1 MEAVEKLETAKE
13 EAALVRRAGPGDVA
27 VVLELLREHYGEGH
41 DVAARHEWLYR
52 QNPHGEA
59 VTFLAFDRATKTPAG
74 LTSLF
79 PRKVWVEGEKHLGS
93 IGGDGYVRP
102 RFRRRGIATALHRAC
117 LQSMGPGTVELMYG
131 PPEPHNLAA
140 LVRAGSKV
148 VCQLRRFVRPLDAR
162 RLARLGLV
170 SEPLS
175 RLLRPKRSPLRLR
188 AVEPNDLQGIDRI
201 WSRAAPDLDIAPIR
215 DSRFYDWRY
224 LRCPGGKQRAF
235 YVMDGE
241 RRVGLCAIERN
252 GKRTVIVDIVS
263 ERRNYEAMI
272 DAICFH
278 CAGDEAIEIRL
289 NERGP
294 IAALLWRKGFVPRD
308 RKAFQVLVDAKHPS
322 ARKLYRPQAWY
333 YTTGDGDVVSVL

>member
-1 MEAVEKLETAKE
+1 MEAVQNLETTNE
-13 EAALVRRAGPGDVA
+13 EPALVRRAGPGDVA
-27 VVLELLREHYGEGH
+27 VILELLREHYGAEH

-52 QNPHGEA
+52 RNPHGEA
-59 VTFLAFDRATKTPAG
+59 VTFLAFDRATRAPAG

-79 PRKVWVEGEKHLGS
+79 PRKVWVEGKEHRGS
-93 IGGDGYVRP
+93 IGGDGFVRP

-117 LQSMGPGTVELMYG
+117 LGSMKEGSVELMYG

-148 VCQLRRFVRPLDAR
+148 VCQLRRFVRPLDGS
-162 RLARLGLV
+162 RLVRFGLV
-170 SEPLS
+170 AAPLS
-175 RLLRPKRSPLRLR
+175 RLLKPRRSPLRLR
-188 AVEPNDLQGIDRI
+188 AIESNDIEAVDRI
-201 WSRAAPDLDIAPIR
+201 WARAARDLDIAPVR
-215 DSRFYDWRY
+215 DARYYDWRFV
-224 LRCPGGKQRAF
+224 RCPGGKQRAF

-241 RRVGLCAIERN
+241 RTVGVCALERD
-252 GKRTVIVDIVS
+252 GKRTVIVDIVA

-272 DAICFH
+272 DAISFH
-278 CAGDEAIEIRL
+278 CMGDEAIEIRL

-294 IAALLWRKGFVPRD
+294 LASMLVRKAFVPRD
-308 RKAFQVLVDAKHPS
+308 RKAFQVLVDPKHPS